1 MNKNSKIK
9 IVTLKY
15 SYFLYSY
22 IYWCWSRSPNTF
34 ATRWE
39 EPTHWK
45 RCWCQKRL
53 RAGEEGGSRG
63 CGGWMASLTQW
74 TWIWA
79 NSGRLVK
86 DREAWHAAV
95 HGVAKSQ
102 IRLNYWT
109 TTGALHPPFSWKEMK
124 DFIVISSSFS
134 LFFLIL
140 EADSLDHVPR
150 EQWNCSLA
158 LCYLKAW
165 VSFTVGKV
173 GWSER
178 T

>member
-1 MNKNSKIK
+1 MLKQKPQYFGHPVGRADSLEKMLVPEKIEGRRRRGQQRMRWLNGITHSMDMNLSK
-9 IVTLKY
+9 
-15 SYFLYSY
+15 
-22 IYWCWSRSPNTF
+22 
-34 ATRWE
+34 
-39 EPTHWK
+39 
-45 RCWCQKRL
+45 L
-53 RAGEEGGSRG
+53 RE
-63 CGGWMASLTQW
+63 
-74 TWIWA
+74 I
-79 NSGRLVK
+79 VK

-134 LFFLIL
+134 LFFLRL